1 MATIAVALCAFGTA
15 TTYSAEVPDALL
27 GTADPEAIADLIF
40 EATNLQSDA
49 DPVWR
54 ILRKEQ
60 PWGRTHTSL
69 SVGDQVSVNGVVLCC
84 EVEGWSLALP
94 PIITPEEVSG

>member
-1 MATIAVALCAFGTA
+1 MATIAVALCAFG
-15 TTYSAEVPDALL
+15 D
-27 GTADPEAIADLIF
+27 
-40 EATNLQSDA
+40 
-49 DPVWR
+49 DPVWC

-84 EVEGWSLALP
+84 EPDGWSLALP
-94 PIITPEEVSG
+94 PIVTEEVSG